1 MPYRTAQPTTS
12 MIDRRRAFRTKVCL
26 AAKICTGG
34 RPSLVLDCIV
44 RDISP
49 LGARVELRDASKL
62 ANIFELTF
70 DSGRTLRACHVVWR
84 TPMHVGVEFSPDLV

>member
-1 MPYRTAQPTTS
+1 MAQVIQASRAIATAAVS
-12 MIDRRRAFRTKVCL
+12 L
-26 AAKICTGG
+26 AALQA
-34 RPSLVLDCIV
+34 SEQHALDALAVLDCIV

-49 LGARVELRDASKL
+49 LGARVELCDTSKL

-84 TPMHVGVEFSPDLV
+84 RPMHVGVEFSPDLV